1 MESQTVILE
10 NDNLIPSRAIVEG
23 MSVRRSS
30 IAKVLWR
37 KLDTQVPKSEVII
50 GGVDKYID

>member
-1 MESQTVILE
+1 MELQSVILE
-10 NDNLIPSRAIVEG
+10 NDNLIPSGAIVED

-50 GGVDKYID
+50 GGVEKYID